1 MRKLVQIFAII
12 MAMSLQ
18 LAAQERFI
26 SGKVTSKD
34 DGTTIPGV
42 SITVVGSAIGTSTDI
57 DGKYRLSVPPNAK
70 SIRFSGVGV
79 KTKEV
84 ALGSSTTVDIVM
96 ESDVLKLDEAVVTA
110 IGIKREKKALG
121 YSVQDVS
128 GDALTKGNQGD
139 VLQALSG
146 KVAGVQ
152 ITAGSGA
159 PGASTNIKL
168 RGANSIL
175 FNNQPLFVID
185 GIPVDNSVY
194 TSGNPENGDNNFLD
208 GVGNSNRAAD
218 VNPEDIESI
227 TVLKGGAATALY
239 GINAGNGA
247 IIITTKKGA
256 RAVGGNKIN
265 VSFSSSLSFETV
277 NRFVETQK
285 KYGQGSRYDEYG
297 SELYEASPFIYGSDD
312 PVFGKRISWG
322 PAIDQLSYNGDASY
336 LWDSRGKIVFSSD
349 PSATSKVVAYDQN
362 DFFQTGTIWNNNV
375 SITGGSDIGTYRF
388 SLSNLKN
395 DGVIPLSSFRRT
407 VLSMGGQSA
416 INTKMKISGNISYS
430 NSGGQR
436 IQQGSNTSGLMLGL
450 LRTPI
455 TFDNR
460 NGVSDPEDPAA
471 FVFGD
476 GRPRTYRGFG
486 GYDNPYW
493 TINRNPYKDEVNR
506 VFGNVQTDYLFNNWL
521 TATYR
526 IGGDIYSDER
536 NAAFDKYSATAS
548 SGRIIND
555 QYNFKQF
562 NSDLLLTAQGRLS
575 NTLNGSLTIGNNIQ
589 KTKVNRLYVQGDGLT
604 IPTFF
609 NLNNVQSVVSYYR
622 PIDSKASY
630 SFYGD
635 AKIDFKSY
643 LYLGVTGRVDN
654 VSTLAPD
661 KNTFFYP
668 GASLGFIF
676 TDAFGMENNK
686 FLPYGK
692 VRVSHAKVGNAA
704 PAFALQTYYGSASVA
719 DGWVSGV
726 YFPFNGT
733 TGFTQLDTYGNNNL
747 KPENTVETELGT
759 DLRFFNNRVGL
770 DFTYYK
776 RNGKDLIVPVSIA
789 ASTGGLAAYL
799 NTGEI
804 ENKGIEIALNITPV
818 KTKSFEWNIGLNWSK
833 NKSKVLKLADGLE
846 QIFLNG
852 FEGTS
857 ISAVEGQPYGVIWGF
872 KYLEDGNGNLILNDD
887 PTVPDDVNDTENPL
901 FALPLANTESEVI
914 GDPNPDW
921 IGGVSNTFTW
931 KGFSLY
937 VLIDIKHGGDIWNG
951 TKGALTYFGTSKLTE
966 NRGSSVVYEGLMG
979 HLDGDGNIVHYENG
993 VEVAGPGAA
1002 NTTAAELGEYWYS
1015 TEGGGF
1021 GTTSKQFVEDGSYT
1035 KLRELSL
1042 SYSFNPTLLKKS
1054 PFRSFELGVF
1064 ARNIIIDTDYDG
1076 VDPETSLTGAGNS
1089 QGLDYFN
1096 MPNTKSF
1103 GVSLKVGF

>member
-42 SITVVGSAIGTSTDI
+42 SVTVVGGAIGTSTDI

-70 SIRFSGVGV
+70 TIRFSGVGV
-79 KTKEV
+79 KTKDV
-84 ALGSSTTVDIVM
+84 TIGSAASLDVVM
-96 ESDVLKLDEAVVTA
+96 ENDVLKLDEVVVTA

-121 YSVQDVS
+121 YSVQDIS
-128 GDALTKGNQGD
+128 GDALTKASQGN
-139 VLQALSG
+139 VLQSLTG
-146 KVAGVQ
+146 KIAGLQ
-152 ITAGSGA
+152 ITTASGV

-168 RGANSIL
+168 RGINSL
-175 FNNQPLFVID
+175 KGNNQPLFIID
-185 GIPVDNSVY
+185 GIPVDNSVF
-194 TSGNPENGDNNFLD
+194 TSGNPDNGDNNFLD

-218 VNPEDIESI
+218 INPDDIESI

-239 GINAGNGA
+239 GIKAGNGA
-247 IIITTKKGA
+247 IIITTKKGE
-256 RAVGGNKIN
+256 RATGGNKIN
-265 VSFSSSLSFETV
+265 VSFSSSLSFESV

-285 KYGQGSRYDEYG
+285 KYGQGSRYDSYG
-297 SELYEASPFIYGSDD
+297 SGLYEANPYPYGPDD
-312 PVFGKRISWG
+312 PVFEKRFSWG
-322 PAIDQLSYNGDASY
+322 PSIDQLSYNGDATY
-336 LWDSRGKIVFSSD
+336 AWDSRGKIVFSSD
-349 PSATSKVVAYDQN
+349 PSATSKVLAYDQN

-375 SITGGSDIGTYRF
+375 SVTGGSDAGTYRF

-395 DGVIPLSSFRRT
+395 DGIIPLSTFRRT
-407 VLSMGGQSA
+407 VLSMAGQSVVS
-416 INTKMKISGNISYS
+416 TKMKISGNISYS

-460 NGVSDPEDPAA
+460 NGASDPEDPAA
-471 FVFGD
+471 FVFAN
-476 GRPRTYRGFG
+476 GRPRTYRGTG

-493 TINRNPYKDEVNR
+493 TINRNPFKDEVNR
-506 VFGNVQTDYLFNNWL
+506 IFGNIQTDYFFNNWL

-548 SGRIIND
+548 AGRVIND
-555 QYNFKQF
+555 QYHFKQF

-575 NTLNGSLTIGNNIQ
+575 NTLNGTLIIGNNIQ
-589 KTKVNRLYVQGDGLT
+589 KVTASQLYVQGDGLT

-609 NLNNVQSVVSYYR
+609 NMSNAQSV
-622 PIDSKASY
+622 ISKYLPAESEAAY

-635 AKIDFKSY
+635 AKVDFKSY
-643 LYLGVTGRVDN
+643 LYLGLTGRVDN
-654 VSTLAPD
+654 VSTLNPD
-661 KNTFFYP
+661 QRTFFYP
-668 GASLGFIF
+668 GASLGFVF
-676 TDAFGMENNK
+676 TDAFGIENNK

-692 VRVSHAKVGNAA
+692 VRASYAKVGNGAQAFFLRNYYTNAA
-704 PAFALQTYYGSASVA
+704 VA
-719 DGWVSGV
+719 DGWVSGIS
-726 YFPFNGT
+726 FPFNGT
-733 TGFTQLDTYGNNNL
+733 PGFTQDDTYGNNDL
-747 KPENTVETELGT
+747 VPENTVELELGT

-776 RNGKDLIVPVSIA
+776 RNGKDLILPVDIA
-789 ASTGGLAAYL
+789 ASTGGLAAIF
-799 NTGEI
+799 NSGEV
-804 ENKGIEIALNITPV
+804 ENKGLEVSLNITPV
-818 KTKSFEWNIGLNWSK
+818 KTKSFEWNIGINWSK

-846 QIFLNG
+846 QLFLNG

-857 ISAVEGQPYGVIWGF
+857 INAIEGQPHGLIWGI

-887 PTVPDDVNDTENPL
+887 PTVPGDVNDTKNPL
-901 FALPLANTESEVI
+901 FALPVAGTKSEVI

-921 IGGVSNTFTW
+921 IGGISNTFTW

-951 TKGALTYFGTSKLTE
+951 TKGALTYFGTSNLTE
-966 NRGSSVVYEGLMG
+966 NRGTTVVYDGLMG
-979 HLDGDGNIVHYENG
+979 HLDADGNIAHYENG

-1002 NTTAAELGEYWYS
+1002 NTTAAELSEYWYT

-1076 VDPETSLTGAGNS
+1076 IDPETSLTGAGNS

-1096 MPNTKSF
+1096 MPGTKSF